1 MLGNILN
8 VVAIIV
14 GGLLGAFLK
23 EGIKENHKDIIIGAL
38 GLSALVMGITSAI
51 KTENL
56 ILMIISLIV
65 GSLVGESL
73 DIEHRMDGIGEKLS
87 KALGKE
93 DSDISR
99 GLVTSTLVFCIGA
112 MAIMGPLEAGLNN
125 DNSVL
130 YVKAILDGITAL
142 IFASN
147 LGIGVVF
154 SVVPVFIYQSSITL
168 LAFYIKDFISPDLI
182 LELSAVGGVLIMAIG
197 LNLLDLKKMR
207 VGNMLPSVLIPVL
220 YFLILK

>member
-154 SVVPVFIYQSSITL
+154 SAVPVFIYQSSITL

>member
-65 GSLVGESL
+65 GSLLGESL

-154 SVVPVFIYQSSITL
+154 SAVPVFIYQSSITL

>member
-168 LAFYIKDFISPDLI
+168 LAFYIKDFISPDLV